1 MKSHGVLAPWH
12 ENVSPQKTYLWRCP
26 VLVKLASRGWVQA
39 EMENLQLGK
48 PPFGFLTLDFNS
60 GVETAPVWRAGF
72 LSSSPAHH
80 LVEGQR

>member
-1 MKSHGVLAPWH
+1 MPWWKT
-12 ENVSPQKTYLWRCP
+12 PQVCFR
-26 VLVKLASRGWVQA
+26 
-39 EMENLQLGK
+39 LQLGK

-60 GVETAPVWRAGF
+60 GVETAPVWGAGF